1 MAQLGRDTEATR
13 FDTGRVAFLLS
24 SALPGIGIRA
34 VGFDDLP
41 QINQRNLHKSG
52 QHKLGIRSQVDFSEV
67 PQAVLEAAGK
77 TRIADD
83 MTVLALR
90 LAR

>member
-24 SALPGIGIRA
+24 SAFPGIGIRA

-52 QHKLGIRSQVDFSEV
+52 QHKLGIRSQVANAQSCLNDLITSWSM
-67 PQAVLEAAGK
+67 K
-77 TRIADD
+77 
-83 MTVLALR
+83 LR
-90 LAR
+90 GQF